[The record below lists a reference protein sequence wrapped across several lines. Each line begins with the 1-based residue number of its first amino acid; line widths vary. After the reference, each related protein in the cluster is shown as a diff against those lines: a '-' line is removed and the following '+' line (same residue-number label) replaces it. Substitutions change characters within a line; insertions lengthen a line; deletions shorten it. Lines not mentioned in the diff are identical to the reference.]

1 MDPGRWER
9 ANEIFQL
16 AITRPQ
22 SERPAVVAR
31 ACGADD
37 ELRGLVERLVRA
49 HERAGSFLEGP
60 APLNARRL
68 VSSSHDPFSSQPTL
82 SSYQAGQ
89 LFQGTVRF
97 AILRRLGSGGMGV
110 VYEAIDRTRDE
121 IVALKT
127 LHHARPGEIY
137 RLKREFRSLADIAH
151 PNLVT
156 LSELMVDET
165 SCFFTME
172 LVEGVNFVDYVRGTA
187 GRLAA
192 SQADRIRPILD
203 QLVGG
208 IAELH
213 RRGKVHRDIKPSNI
227 LVTAGGRVV
236 ILDFGLSSD
245 AIGDDVATGE
255 RMAGTPAYFAPE
267 RHAGAAPSESQDWYS
282 VGVTLYQALT
292 GRTPFEGTIA
302 ETLRLQR
309 EVDPRAPRE
318 VSADVPEDLN
328 TICMALLHRDPERRF
343 TVRDVRQML
352 ARKEAPVA
360 DVSGP
365 EPALDPIFVG
375 RQAQL
380 AALGQA
386 WEAVKGGR
394 ATAVYVQGA
403 SGIGKS
409 ALIEH
414 FLGEALK
421 RERLLVLR
429 GRCYE
434 HESVPYKALDG
445 VVDSLSQYLSAL
457 PRSAVKPLMPA
468 DGAAMCR
475 LFPVMLRI
483 RGMPRASVS
492 DLSDPVVVRQRAFD
506 ALRELLNRLASQ
518 QPIVMYIDDVHWA
531 DADSALLLGELLRSP
546 DAPPMLTLACA
557 RTEEIVFKPFLEKAI
572 TRSDAHVML
581 ELSPMSGAES
591 RELIASMAELGL
603 PVTGEEIPQI
613 TREAQGNPFLLR
625 QLARHASGRQA
636 GHGPRQTFT
645 EMLLERID
653 ALAADAGPFL
663 QMLAICG
670 RPMTPAL
677 VLDAAGFEG
686 NERALLRRLR
696 SGHLV
701 RSSGSAERVELYHDR
716 IRETIVAALSAEERR
731 RLHGLIARAM
741 SARQIDEPEAMYEHF
756 REAGE
761 PGAASA
767 HAAAAAAKADATLA
781 FDRAA
786 EFYLA
791 ALDLTPGSPSAPAW
805 WEALAAALANAGRPV
820 ASAEAYLVAAQ
831 ESEAIR
837 RLELQRRAAEQFLVG
852 GHIDRGLETIGAV
865 LREVGLRLPS
875 GPRRT
880 LAALVWSRAALRW
893 RGLGFTERNADDSP
907 AIDLLRIDTCG
918 SVASGLAL
926 VDTLRAAYF
935 QTRYLLLALDAGEP
949 ARIVRGLA
957 AEVGFSAIAGGRHE
971 RTARRL
977 ADRAG
982 VMAAATG
989 NSRGVAQIALSRGV
1003 SAFMVGR
1010 WRESTELVER
1020 ALEMLLQ
1027 QSSGAMGEIILAQ
1040 NFLIGSL
1047 LYEGRIREVTNRT
1060 TRLLATALKNG
1071 NIYWDTELRTRQT
1084 LVWLAQDQPDEA
1096 IRQADEGIS
1105 HWSEEGFH
1113 RQHYGHVLAHVQTEL
1128 YRGRA
1133 ERAWKLFETKR
1144 PSIKRALLLRMQ
1156 WTRIEAAYVRARCAL
1171 LMSTSG
1177 RDARACLAA
1186 AGQEVRRIDRERM
1199 PWSDPIARLL
1209 GAAIA
1214 FLDGD
1219 VAGAERRLIDSI
1231 DGFDRAGMRLYAAA
1245 ARRRLGQIAGGGRG
1259 REQGGAGDEWM
1270 ASEGIVNP
1278 SRMTRLIAPGFPD
1291 PA

>member
-16 AITRPQ
+16 AIARPP

-31 ACGADD
+31 GCGADD

-49 HERAGSFLEGP
+49 HERAGSFLEGR
-60 APLNARRL
+60 AHLNARRL
-68 VSSSHDPFSSQPTL
+68 VSSGHDPFSSQPTL

-89 LFQGTVRF
+89 LFQGTERF

-127 LHHARPGEIY
+127 LQHARPGDIY

-151 PNLVT
+151 PNLVM
-156 LSELMVDET
+156 LYELMVDET

-172 LVEGVNFVDYVRGTA
+172 LVEGVNFVDYVRGTD
-187 GRLAA
+187 GRLAVLQ
-192 SQADRIRPILD
+192 SDRIRPILD

-208 IAELH
+208 MAELH
-213 RRGKVHRDIKPSNI
+213 RRGKLHRDIKPSNI
-227 LVTAGGRVV
+227 LVTADGRVV

-245 AIGDDVATGE
+245 AIGDDVAAGE

-267 RHAGAAPSESQDWYS
+267 RHAGDAPSESQDWYS

-309 EVDPRAPRE
+309 EVDPRAPRDLA
-318 VSADVPEDLN
+318 ADVAEDLN
-328 TICMALLHRDPERRF
+328 TICMGLLDRDPVQRF
-343 TVRDVRQML
+343 TARDVRRML
-352 ARKEAPVA
+352 AREESPVA

-365 EPALDPIFVG
+365 EPAFDPIFVG
-375 RQAQL
+375 RHGPL

-414 FLGEALK
+414 FLGETLK

-475 LFPVMLRI
+475 LFPVMLRV
-483 RGMPRASVS
+483 RGMPLASVS
-492 DLSDPVVVRQRAFD
+492 ELSDPVVVRQRAFD
-506 ALRELLNRLASQ
+506 TLRELLNRLASQ

-531 DADSALLLGELLRSP
+531 DADSALLLGELLRAP
-546 DAPPMLTLACA
+546 DAPPMLTIACA

-572 TRSDAHVML
+572 MRSDAHVML

-591 RELIASMAELGL
+591 RELIAAMAEFGL
-603 PVTGEEIPQI
+603 PVTGDVIPQI

-625 QLARHASGRQA
+625 QLARHASGSLA
-636 GHGPRQTFT
+636 GHGPQTFT

-653 ALAADAGPFL
+653 ALAAGAGPFL

-677 VLDAAGFEG
+677 VLAAAGFEG

-696 SGHLV
+696 SGHFV

-716 IRETIVAALSAEERR
+716 IRETIVAALSAEERK
-731 RLHGLIARAM
+731 RLHGLIARAL
-741 SARQIDEPEAMYEHF
+741 AVRQIDEPEALYEHY

-767 HAAAAAAKADATLA
+767 YAAAAAAKADAALA

-786 EFYLA
+786 EFYQA
-791 ALDLTPGSPSAPAW
+791 ALDLTPGSPSSPAW
-805 WEALAAALANAGRPV
+805 REALAAALANAGRPV
-820 ASAEAYLVAAQ
+820 ASADAYLVAAQ
-831 ESEAIR
+831 ESEAVR

-852 GHIDRGLETIGAV
+852 GHIDRGLEIVGAV
-865 LREVGLRLPS
+865 LREVGLRLPR

-893 RGLGFTERNADDSP
+893 RGLGFTERYAGDSP
-907 AIDLLRIDTCG
+907 PIDLLRIDTCG

-926 VDTLRAAYF
+926 VDTLCAAYF

-971 RTARRL
+971 RAARRL

-982 VMAAATG
+982 VIAAATG
-989 NSRGVAQIALSRGV
+989 TAKGVAQITLSRAV

-1010 WRESTELVER
+1010 WRESTQLFER

-1027 QSSGAMGEIILAQ
+1027 QSSGAMGDIILAQ

-1060 TRLLATALKNG
+1060 TRLLATAMKNG

-1096 IRQADEGIS
+1096 VRQADEGIS

-1133 ERAWKLFETKR
+1133 ERAWKLFETKWPAIR
-1144 PSIKRALLLRMQ
+1144 RALLLRMQ

-1171 LMSTSG
+1171 LMSASG
-1177 RDARACLAA
+1177 RDARAYLVAA
-1186 AGQEVRRIDRERM
+1186 RHEVRRIDREGM
-1199 PWSDPIARLL
+1199 AWSDPIARLL

-1245 ARRRLGQIAGGGRG
+1245 ARRRLGQIAASGRG
-1259 REQGGAGDEWM
+1259 REQSAAGDVWM